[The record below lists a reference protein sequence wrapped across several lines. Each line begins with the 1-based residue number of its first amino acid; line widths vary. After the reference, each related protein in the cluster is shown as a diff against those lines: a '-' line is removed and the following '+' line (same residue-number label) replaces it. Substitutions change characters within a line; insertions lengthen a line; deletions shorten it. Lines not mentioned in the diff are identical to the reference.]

1 MSAIWCHGAMPRLIE
16 PEGRTETL
24 VDAINYVLARDG
36 AAGLSLR
43 AIARESRVS
52 TSSMLHHFDSRDRL
66 LNALAWVTGKARLR
80 AIQRRAPCE
89 GIAAFLPA
97 PGDDED
103 LVTARAWLG
112 WCELWRSEDILERT
126 IAEQRDRELLLLA
139 DVLDVRVTDC
149 DLTPLVALIDGL
161 TLAVC
166 APQRPLA
173 PARARALLEAYVAAE
188 AWTRGPSSSS

>member
-1 MSAIWCHGAMPRLIE
+1 MPRLID

-43 AIARESRVS
+43 AISRESRVS

-66 LNALAWVTGKARLR
+66 LNSAAWVTGKARLR
-80 AIQRRAPCE
+80 AIQRRAPRE
-89 GIAAFLPA
+89 GIAAFLPT
-97 PGDDED
+97 PGDDDD

-112 WCELWRSEDILERT
+112 WCELWRSEDVLERT

-139 DVLDVRVTDC
+139 GVLDIRVTDH
-149 DLTPLVALIDGL
+149 DLTPLIALIDGL
-161 TLAVC
+161 TIAVC
-166 APQRPLA
+166 APNRPLP
-173 PARARALLEAYVAAE
+173 PARARAVLEAYVARE
-188 AWTRGPSSSS
+188 AWSGRSPSS